1 MERACLKQCVRIESC
16 TCEGEGE
23 AFAPATTSVDA
34 PSLVPTA
41 VDLTSSRH
49 PAETRTPIG
58 WETFKTEGG
67 VVPARPFV
75 PVAILWP
82 PSEQGGRFTQEG
94 WTNVLTDSV
103 AWREPQ
109 RPAWAEAASDT
120 PLACA
125 SRVRAAADRY
135 CADGRFSLDAL
146 PGRVAQPRL
155 FWCVSRLIEAAER
168 YAVVA
173 CLCYKTIDTPTTS
186 LNHAGTLH
194 ADKATLESCTRLSK
208 GVAGSTK
215 GDPKPDVPSSF
226 LADLLFV
233 ALCFFCLW
241 AVFTAW
247 LPEQGTTRHQPPSI
261 GLAEWAKATTL
272 YSPVEPAP
280 MGDSCARASEST
292 LQSIWQTSFIAEP
305 YHPVMVTPGNLVSR
319 ASASSS

>member
-1 MERACLKQCVRIESC
+1 MINCC
-16 TCEGEGE
+16 
-23 AFAPATTSVDA
+23 
-34 PSLVPTA
+34 
-41 VDLTSSRH
+41 
-49 PAETRTPIG
+49 
-58 WETFKTEGG
+58 
-67 VVPARPFV
+67 
-75 PVAILWP
+75 
-82 PSEQGGRFTQEG
+82 
-94 WTNVLTDSV
+94 
-103 AWREPQ
+103 
-109 RPAWAEAASDT
+109 
-120 PLACA
+120 
-125 SRVRAAADRY
+125 
-135 CADGRFSLDAL
+135 
-146 PGRVAQPRL
+146 GRVAQPRL

-173 CLCYKTIDTPTTS
+173 CLCYKTSDTPTTS

-215 GDPKPDVPSSF
+215 GDPRPDVPSSF

-247 LPEQGTTRHQPPSI
+247 LPEQGTRQQPSSI
-261 GLAEWAKATTL
+261 GLAEWAATTL

-305 YHPVMVTPGNLVSR
+305 YHPVSR